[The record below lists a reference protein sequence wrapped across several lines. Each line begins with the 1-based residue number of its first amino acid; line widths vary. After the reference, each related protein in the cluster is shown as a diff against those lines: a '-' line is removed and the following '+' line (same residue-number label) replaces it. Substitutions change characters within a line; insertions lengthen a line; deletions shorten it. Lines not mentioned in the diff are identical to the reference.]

1 MVILPG
7 GDQQPPF
14 DTLVINLDRDSAR
27 LEGVM
32 ASCAAVGITAERL
45 AAVTPETLPDRMWPW
60 FHTSDGSARGALM
73 PGEIGCYASHLMAME
88 AAVARGRP
96 LLVLEDDAILTPVMA
111 RLGNIMQAAPPDWGM
126 LRLSCRT
133 KQTCLRVGRGDGFD
147 LVTYWRM
154 ANSSVGYVITPEG
167 ARQFLAAFPVR
178 TRPVDEDMRRPWL
191 HGVPSYGVV
200 PEPVLH
206 NDVSSSIDPQRRRET
221 DGRMRFKAMGLMNG
235 SDA

>member
-1 MVILPG
+1 
-7 GDQQPPF
+7 
-14 DTLVINLDRDSAR
+14 
-27 LEGVM
+27 
-32 ASCAAVGITAERL
+32 
-45 AAVTPETLPDRMWPW
+45 
-60 FHTSDGSARGALM
+60 
-73 PGEIGCYASHLMAME
+73 MAME

-191 HGVPSYGVV
+191 HGVPSYG
-200 PEPVLH
+200 
-206 NDVSSSIDPQRRRET
+206 
-221 DGRMRFKAMGLMNG
+221 GRAGAG
-235 SDA
+235 AAQ